1 MSSPI
6 VPVILSGGSGSR
18 LWPLSRTAYP
28 KQFLSL
34 GGDCSL
40 FQQSVARIASLV
52 QAALPVYALSFLLN
66 VSPVKPN
73 SSVSSRLK

>member
-40 FQQSVARIASLV
+40 FQQSVARITSLV
-52 QAALPVYALSFLLN
+52 QAAFRFIGAAKV
-66 VSPVKPN
+66 VPN
-73 SSVSSRLK
+73 PKF